1 MPVRRRFVVDT
12 PELRRVVSLPRRIP
26 TEADAEA
33 YARELTKDLVIK
45 PRDGLGLRPWQGYAL
60 VEAIQNDGGY
70 FGLSVGAGKT
80 LLSWLL
86 PYVLGATRPILGIP
100 AGLRQKTFDDFR
112 AFLGVWK
119 SPSPVPRVV
128 TYEELT
134 QDGAEKLLF
143 RLKPDL
149 IVLDECDLLRDQSG
163 SKVRRLADYIS
174 NELPKV
180 VAMTG
185 TPGRNSIL
193 DYSHLLIWA
202 LKEGAPV
209 PLVPAE
215 CELWAAA
222 LDEDGRDPM
231 KRPHPGA
238 LELLGGGVT
247 LAGAR
252 SGFRDRLS
260 QTPGVLLID
269 GDSCDQPL
277 TITHKLAPED
287 PSLDHHFEVFRKE
300 CMTPDGW
307 FMSDPLSWYRHGG
320 QLGTGMYLRWNPR
333 PPDWWLDPRRE
344 FCKFVRDKIDV
355 GTGPKGQ
362 ALHTEKQVIRAFWN
376 HPIVQAW
383 KYVEKKFI
391 PNSEPVWLSG
401 SVLIETAE
409 WTADMSNGPGLVW
422 VGNVEFGQALS
433 TITGLRFYGA
443 KGLDEAGNY
452 IERHPKG
459 ESAILSWGAN
469 LRGRNLQYN
478 WARNRIVNP
487 PQSGR
492 YLEQLFGRTHRSG
505 QDQPVSVEILLT
517 SGETIDAFESA
528 WREARFGKSTNGITQ
543 KLLRAKVERAKPEIT
558 RNPYRWASRT
568 YAVAA

>member
-1 MPVRRRFVVDT
+1 MVA
-12 PELRRVVSLPRRIP
+12 LPRRVP
-26 TEADAEA
+26 SLTDAEA
-33 YARELTKDLVIK
+33 YARELTRDLVIR
-45 PRDGLGLRPWQGYAL
+45 PRDGLALRPWQGFAL
-60 VEAIQNDGGY
+60 VEAIQNEGGY

-86 PYVLGATRPILGIP
+86 PYVLNSTNAILGIP
-100 AGLRQKTFDDFR
+100 AGLRQKTYDDFQS
-112 AFLGVWK
+112 FLGVWK
-119 SPSPVPRVV
+119 APSPVPRIV

-134 QDGAEKLLF
+134 QDGAESLLF

-149 IVLDECDLLRDQSG
+149 IVLDECDLLRDQTG
-163 SKVRRLADYIS
+163 SKVRRLADYIGS
-174 NELPKV
+174 ELPRV

-209 PLVPAE
+209 PLVPSE
-215 CELWAAA
+215 CDLWAAA
-222 LDEDGRDPM
+222 LDEDGSQGQN
-231 KRPHPGA
+231 KPHPGA
-238 LELLGGGVT
+238 LELFGGGST

-252 SGFRDRLS
+252 AGYRDRLT

-277 TITHKLAPED
+277 TVTQTLAPED
-287 PSLDHHFEVFRKE
+287 PLLNEHFEVFRKE

-307 FMSDPLSWYRHGG
+307 FMSDPLSWWRHGG

-333 PPDWWLDPRRE
+333 PPEWWLMPRRD
-344 FCKFVRDKIDV
+344 FCKFVRDKIDL

-362 ALHTEKQVIRAFWN
+362 TLHTEKQVIRAFWN
-376 HPIVQAW
+376 HPCVQAW

-391 PNSEPVWLSG
+391 PHSEPVWISG
-401 SVLIETAE
+401 SVLIDAAE
-409 WTADMSNGPGLVW
+409 WASSNADGPGLVW

-443 KGLDEAGNY
+443 KGLDEGGNY

-469 LRGRNLQYN
+469 LRGRNLQHK
-478 WARNRIVNP
+478 WSRNRLINP

-492 YLEQLFGRTHRSG
+492 YLEQLIGRTHRAE
-505 QDQPVSVEILLT
+505 QEKPVTVEFMLT

-528 WREARFGKSTNGITQ
+528 LREAKFGKSTNGITQ
-543 KLLRAKVERAKPEIT
+543 KLLRAQVERAIPEIT

-568 YAVAA
+568 HSD